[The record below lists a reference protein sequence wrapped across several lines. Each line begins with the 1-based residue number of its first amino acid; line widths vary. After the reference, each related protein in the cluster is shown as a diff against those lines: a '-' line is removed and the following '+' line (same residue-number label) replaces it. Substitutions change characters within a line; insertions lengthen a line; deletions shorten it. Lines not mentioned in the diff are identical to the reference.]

1 MTFFV
6 LLYVQEVLPSLY
18 SNLLYKMGQ
27 DFFEIQQHFVLSN
40 HSKLAIK
47 WTTVF
52 FAEYVADPFHFRL
65 LDPDPFQLNGSGSN
79 SGVIKTCQKSEKNN
93 ILQKFDI
100 FFYLKYIKNRN

>member
-1 MTFFV
+1 
-6 LLYVQEVLPSLY
+6 
-18 SNLLYKMGQ
+18 MGQ
-27 DFFEIQQHFVLSN
+27 DIFEIQQHYVLSN

-65 LDPDPFQLNGSGSN
+65 LDPDPFQLNGYGSN

-93 ILQKFDI
+93 ILQKLDI
-100 FFYLKYIKNRN
+100 FFTLNT